1 MDEHGHY
8 HLYHFKDNSSQHP
21 GKKYQFLNYLQ
32 GNTFLNDPDMNHGAR
47 QFPSEVMKK
56 RLSSAH

>member
-8 HLYHFKDNSSQHP
+8 HLYHFKDNTPQHP
-21 GKKYQFLNYLQ
+21 GKKYQFLNCLH
-32 GNTFLNDPDMNHGAR
+32 GNAFLNNYDISYGAR

-56 RLSSAH
+56 RFSGAH